1 MAGNFTGIMMD
12 GPTIEGVWQNPK
24 TGDFFTVRDS
34 YMEDDD
40 FIIIATDGR
49 RFNYKM
55 LNDYSQT
62 NQKIEELKHSRD
74 MIRRKREQDEDN
86 EVLKLIGSDEEDILT
101 KPLKRNTQ
109 PTTQTPS
116 GGVEMDDEINSLM
129 GNYADPGKRPAGVRM
144 PIDALDYDRSVAY
157 KQPALKDADIIGR
170 ALKRVKA
177 PEIKLD
183 LIFEKYPEK
192 QLDMLVNLMGCE
204 YEDIANWMY
213 EEYFSMDLKSII
225 IDKIK
230 EMLEGDKPEES
241 VVINEW
247 KAPFPSKI
255 QTQET
260 INIDANP
267 EENIVERVFVPEENI
282 DKEKSVVKK
291 PTTKKKPIKRN
302 NF

>member
-116 GGVEMDDEINSLM
+116 GDVEMDDEINSLM
-129 GNYADPGKRPAGVRM
+129 GNYANPGKRPAGVRM
-144 PIDALDYDRSVAY
+144 PIDAPDYDRSVAY

-225 IDKIK
+225 IGKIK

-291 PTTKKKPIKRN
+291 PTTKKKN
-302 NF
+302 NKKK

>member
-12 GPTIEGVWQNPK
+12 GPTIEGVWQNSK

-55 LNDYSQT
+55 LSDYSQT

-129 GNYADPGKRPAGVRM
+129 GNYANPGKRPAGVRM
-144 PIDALDYDRSVAY
+144 PIDAPDYDRSVAY

-230 EMLEGDKPEES
+230 EMLEGDHPEES

-291 PTTKKKPIKRN
+291 PTTKKKTNKKK
-302 NF
+302 

>member
-116 GGVEMDDEINSLM
+116 GDVEMDDEINSLM
-129 GNYADPGKRPAGVRM
+129 GNYANPGKRPAGVRM
-144 PIDALDYDRSVAY
+144 PIDAPDYDRSVAY

-230 EMLEGDKPEES
+230 EMLEGDHPEES

-291 PTTKKKPIKRN
+291 PTTKKKTNKKK
-302 NF
+302 

>member
-12 GPTIEGVWQNPK
+12 GPTIEGVWQNSK

-129 GNYADPGKRPAGVRM
+129 GNYANSVKRPAGVRM
-144 PIDALDYDRSVAY
+144 PIDAPDYDRSVAY

-230 EMLEGDKPEES
+230 EMLEGDHPEES

-291 PTTKKKPIKRN
+291 PTTKKKTNKKK
-302 NF
+302 

>member
-129 GNYADPGKRPAGVRM
+129 GNYANPGKRPAGVRM
-144 PIDALDYDRSVAY
+144 PIDAPDYDRSVVY

-291 PTTKKKPIKRN
+291 PTTKKKTNKKK
-302 NF
+302 

>member
-129 GNYADPGKRPAGVRM
+129 GNYANSVKRPAGVRM
-144 PIDALDYDRSVAY
+144 PIDAPDYDRSVAY

-291 PTTKKKPIKRN
+291 PTTKKKTNKKK
-302 NF
+302 

>member
-74 MIRRKREQDEDN
+74 MMRRKREQDEDN
-86 EVLKLIGSDEEDILT
+86 EVLKLIGTDEEDILT

-116 GGVEMDDEINSLM
+116 EDAEMDDEINSLM
-129 GNYADPGKRPAGVRM
+129 GNYANPVRRPAIARA
-144 PIDALDYDRSVAY
+144 PIDTPVYDRSVAY

-247 KAPFPSKI
+247 NAPFPSRI

-282 DKEKSVVKK
+282 DKGKSVVKK
-291 PTTKKKPIKRN
+291 PTTKKKTNKKK
-302 NF
+302 

>member
-12 GPTIEGVWQNPK
+12 GPSIEGVWQNPK

-86 EVLKLIGSDEEDILT
+86 EVLKLVGSDEEDILT

-129 GNYADPGKRPAGVRM
+129 GNYANPVKRPAGVRM
-144 PIDALDYDRSVAY
+144 SIDAPDYDRSMAY

-291 PTTKKKPIKRN
+291 PTTKKKTNKKK
-302 NF
+302 

>member
-12 GPTIEGVWQNPK
+12 GPTIEGVWQNSK

-116 GGVEMDDEINSLM
+116 GDVEMDDEINSLM
-129 GNYADPGKRPAGVRM
+129 GNYANPGKRPAGVRM
-144 PIDALDYDRSVAY
+144 PIDAPDYDRSVAY

-291 PTTKKKPIKRN
+291 PTTKKKTNKKK
-302 NF
+302 

>member
-74 MIRRKREQDEDN
+74 MRRRKREQDEDN
-86 EVLKLIGSDEEDILT
+86 EVLKLIGTDEEDILT

-116 GGVEMDDEINSLM
+116 GDVEMDDEINSLM
-129 GNYADPGKRPAGVRM
+129 GNYANPVEKPAGVMM
-144 PIDALDYDRSVAY
+144 PIDAPGYDRSVAY

-177 PEIKLD
+177 PEIELD

-230 EMLEGDKPEES
+230 EMLEEDKPKES

-291 PTTKKKPIKRN
+291 PTTKKKTNKKK
-302 NF
+302 

>member
-74 MIRRKREQDEDN
+74 MIRRKREHDEDN
-86 EVLKLIGSDEEDILT
+86 EVLKLIGTDEEDILT

-129 GNYADPGKRPAGVRM
+129 GN
-144 PIDALDYDRSVAY
+144 
-157 KQPALKDADIIGR
+157 
-170 ALKRVKA
+170 
-177 PEIKLD
+177 
-183 LIFEKYPEK
+183 
-192 QLDMLVNLMGCE
+192 
-204 YEDIANWMY
+204 
-213 EEYFSMDLKSII
+213 
-225 IDKIK
+225 
-230 EMLEGDKPEES
+230 
-241 VVINEW
+241 
-247 KAPFPSKI
+247 
-255 QTQET
+255 
-260 INIDANP
+260 
-267 EENIVERVFVPEENI
+267 
-282 DKEKSVVKK
+282 
-291 PTTKKKPIKRN
+291 
-302 NF
+302 

>member
-1 MAGNFTGIMMD
+1 MAGDFAGIMMD

-55 LNDYSQT
+55 LSDYSQT

-74 MIRRKREQDEDN
+74 MIRRKMEQDEDN
-86 EVLKLIGSDEEDILT
+86 EVLKLIGTDEEDILT

-116 GGVEMDDEINSLM
+116 GDVEMDDEINSLM
-129 GNYADPGKRPAGVRM
+129 GNYANPVKRPAGERM
-144 PIDALDYDRSVAY
+144 PIDAPDYDRSVAY

-192 QLDMLVNLMGCE
+192 QLDMLVNLMGWE

-225 IDKIK
+225 IGKIK
-230 EMLEGDKPEES
+230 ELLEEDKPEEP

-247 KAPFPSKI
+247 KAPFPSKM
-255 QTQET
+255 QAQEPMT
-260 INIDANP
+260 IESNP
-267 EENIVERVFVPEENI
+267 EENIACGVFVPEENI

-291 PTTKKKPIKRN
+291 PITKKKTNKKK
-302 NF
+302 

>member
-129 GNYADPGKRPAGVRM
+129 GNYANPGKRPAGVRM
-144 PIDALDYDRSVAY
+144 PIDAPDYDRSVAY

-230 EMLEGDKPEES
+230 EMLEEDKPKES

-267 EENIVERVFVPEENI
+267 EENI

-291 PTTKKKPIKRN
+291 PTTKKKTNKKK
-302 NF
+302 

>member
-74 MIRRKREQDEDN
+74 MMRRKREQDEDN
-86 EVLKLIGSDEEDILT
+86 EVLKLIGTDEEDILT

-116 GGVEMDDEINSLM
+116 EDVEMDDEINSLM
-129 GNYADPGKRPAGVRM
+129 GNYANPVKRPAGVM
-144 PIDALDYDRSVAY
+144 MAIDYDRSVAY

-260 INIDANP
+260 INIEPNP

-291 PTTKKKPIKRN
+291 PTTKKKTNKKK
-302 NF
+302 

>member
-116 GGVEMDDEINSLM
+116 GDVEMDDEINSLM
-129 GNYADPGKRPAGVRM
+129 GNYANPGKRPAGVRM
-144 PIDALDYDRSVAY
+144 PIDAPDYDRSVAY

-230 EMLEGDKPEES
+230 EMLEEDKPKES

-291 PTTKKKPIKRN
+291 PTTKKKTNKKK
-302 NF
+302 

>member
-129 GNYADPGKRPAGVRM
+129 GNYAYPVKRPAGVMM
-144 PIDALDYDRSVAY
+144 PIDAPDYDRSVAY

-291 PTTKKKPIKRN
+291 PTTKKKTNKKK
-302 NF
+302 

>member
-12 GPTIEGVWQNPK
+12 GPTIEGVWQNSK

-129 GNYADPGKRPAGVRM
+129 GNYANPGKRPAGVRM
-144 PIDALDYDRSVAY
+144 PIDAPDYDRSVAY

-230 EMLEGDKPEES
+230 EMLEGDHPEES

-291 PTTKKKPIKRN
+291 PTTKKKTNKKK
-302 NF
+302 

>member
-12 GPTIEGVWQNPK
+12 GPTIEGVWQNSK

-116 GGVEMDDEINSLM
+116 GDVEMDDEINSLM
-129 GNYADPGKRPAGVRM
+129 GNYANPGKRPAGVRM
-144 PIDALDYDRSVAY
+144 PIDEPDYDRSVAY

-291 PTTKKKPIKRN
+291 PTTKKKTNKKK
-302 NF
+302 

>member
-291 PTTKKKPIKRN
+291 PTTKKKTNKKK
-302 NF
+302 

>member
-116 GGVEMDDEINSLM
+116 GDVEMDDEINSLM
-129 GNYADPGKRPAGVRM
+129 GNYANPGKRPAGVRM
-144 PIDALDYDRSVAY
+144 PIDAPDYDRSVAY

-267 EENIVERVFVPEENI
+267 EENI

-291 PTTKKKPIKRN
+291 PTTKKKTNKKK
-302 NF
+302 

>member
-116 GGVEMDDEINSLM
+116 GDVEMDDEINSLM
-129 GNYADPGKRPAGVRM
+129 GNYANSVKRPAGVRM
-144 PIDALDYDRSVAY
+144 PIDAPDYDRSVAY

-291 PTTKKKPIKRN
+291 PTTKKKN
-302 NF
+302 NKKK

>member
-12 GPTIEGVWQNPK
+12 GPTIEGVWQNSK

-116 GGVEMDDEINSLM
+116 GDVEMDDEINSLM
-129 GNYADPGKRPAGVRM
+129 GNYANPGKRPAGVRM
-144 PIDALDYDRSVAY
+144 PIDAPDYDRSVAY

-230 EMLEGDKPEES
+230 EMLEGDHPEES

-291 PTTKKKPIKRN
+291 PTTKKKTNKKK
-302 NF
+302 

>member
-116 GGVEMDDEINSLM
+116 GDVEMDDEINSLM
-129 GNYADPGKRPAGVRM
+129 GNYANSVKRPAGVRM
-144 PIDALDYDRSVAY
+144 PIDAPDYDRSVAY

-230 EMLEGDKPEES
+230 EMLEEDKPKES

-291 PTTKKKPIKRN
+291 PTTKKKTNKKK
-302 NF
+302 

>member
-74 MIRRKREQDEDN
+74 MIRRKMEQDEDN

-129 GNYADPGKRPAGVRM
+129 GNYANPVKRPAGVRM
-144 PIDALDYDRSVAY
+144 PIDAPDYDRSVAY

-230 EMLEGDKPEES
+230 EMLEGDKPGES

-260 INIDANP
+260 INIDSNP

-291 PTTKKKPIKRN
+291 PTTKKKTNKKK
-302 NF
+302 

>member
-74 MIRRKREQDEDN
+74 MIRRKMEQDEDN
-86 EVLKLIGSDEEDILT
+86 EVLKLIGTDEEDILT

-129 GNYADPGKRPAGVRM
+129 GNYANPVKRPAGVRM
-144 PIDALDYDRSVAY
+144 PIDAPDYDRSVAY
-157 KQPALKDADIIGR
+157 KQPELKDADIIGR
-170 ALKRVKA
+170 ALTRVKA

-230 EMLEGDKPEES
+230 EMLEGDKPGES

-291 PTTKKKPIKRN
+291 PTTKKKTNKKK
-302 NF
+302 

>member
-12 GPTIEGVWQNPK
+12 GPTIEGVWQNSK

-116 GGVEMDDEINSLM
+116 GDVEMDDEINSLM
-129 GNYADPGKRPAGVRM
+129 GNYANPGKRPAGVRM
-144 PIDALDYDRSVAY
+144 PIDAPDYDRSVAY
-157 KQPALKDADIIGR
+157 KQPTLKDADIIGR

-230 EMLEGDKPEES
+230 EMLEGDHPEES

-291 PTTKKKPIKRN
+291 PTTKKKTNKKK
-302 NF
+302 

>member
-74 MIRRKREQDEDN
+74 MIRRKMEQDEDN
-86 EVLKLIGSDEEDILT
+86 EVLKLIGTDEEDILT

-291 PTTKKKPIKRN
+291 PTTKKKTNKKK
-302 NF
+302 

>member
-86 EVLKLIGSDEEDILT
+86 EVLKLVGSDEEDILT

-129 GNYADPGKRPAGVRM
+129 GNYANPVKRPAGVRM
-144 PIDALDYDRSVAY
+144 PIDVPDYDRSVAY
-157 KQPALKDADIIGR
+157 KQPTLKDADIIGR

-291 PTTKKKPIKRN
+291 PTTKKKTNKKK
-302 NF
+302 

>member
-74 MIRRKREQDEDN
+74 MMRRKREHDEDN

-129 GNYADPGKRPAGVRM
+129 GNYANPVKRPAGVRM
-144 PIDALDYDRSVAY
+144 PIDAPDYDRSVAY

-291 PTTKKKPIKRN
+291 PTTKKKTNKKK
-302 NF
+302 

>member
-1 MAGNFTGIMMD
+1 MAGNFAGIMMD

-62 NQKIEELKHSRD
+62 NQKIEELKYSRD
-74 MIRRKREQDEDN
+74 MMRRKREQDEDN
-86 EVLKLIGSDEEDILT
+86 EVLKLIGTDEEDILT

-116 GGVEMDDEINSLM
+116 EDVEMDEEINSLM
-129 GNYADPGKRPAGVRM
+129 GNYANPVRM
-144 PIDALDYDRSVAY
+144 PAAVRAPIDVPGYDHPVTY

-225 IDKIK
+225 IGKIK
-230 EMLEGDKPEES
+230 DLLEDVKLKEP

-247 KAPFPSKI
+247 KAPFPSKM
-255 QTQET
+255 QVQEPMT
-260 INIDANP
+260 IEPSP
-267 EENIVERVFVPEENI
+267 EEDIVGEIFVPEENI

-291 PTTKKKPIKRN
+291 PTTKKKTNKKK
-302 NF
+302 

>member
-74 MIRRKREQDEDN
+74 MIRRKMEQDEDN
-86 EVLKLIGSDEEDILT
+86 EVLKLIGTDEEDILT

-116 GGVEMDDEINSLM
+116 EDVEMDDEINSLM
-129 GNYADPGKRPAGVRM
+129 GNYAYPVRKSEVART
-144 PIDALDYDRSVAY
+144 PIDAPDYDRSVAY

-170 ALKRVKA
+170 ALKRVKV
-177 PEIKLD
+177 PEIELD

-225 IDKIK
+225 IGKIK
-230 EMLEGDKPEES
+230 ELLEDDKPEES

-255 QTQET
+255 QAQEPMSLES
-260 INIDANP
+260 NQ
-267 EENIVERVFVPEENI
+267 EENIVGGFFAPEENI

-291 PTTKKKPIKRN
+291 PTAKKKTNKKK
-302 NF
+302 

>member
-74 MIRRKREQDEDN
+74 MMRRKREQDEDN
-86 EVLKLIGSDEEDILT
+86 EVLKLIGTDEEDILT

-116 GGVEMDDEINSLM
+116 EDAEMDDEINSLM
-129 GNYADPGKRPAGVRM
+129 GNYANPVRRPAIARA
-144 PIDALDYDRSVAY
+144 PIDTPVYDRSVAY

-247 KAPFPSKI
+247 NAPFPSRI

-282 DKEKSVVKK
+282 DKEKSVVEK
-291 PTTKKKPIKRN
+291 PTTKKKTNKKK
-302 NF
+302 

>member
-74 MIRRKREQDEDN
+74 MIRRKMEQEEDN
-86 EVLKLIGSDEEDILT
+86 EVLKLIGTDEEDILT

-116 GGVEMDDEINSLM
+116 GDVEMDDEINSLM
-129 GNYADPGKRPAGVRM
+129 GNYANPVKRPAGVM
-144 PIDALDYDRSVAY
+144 MSSDYDRSVAY

-255 QTQET
+255 RTQET

-291 PTTKKKPIKRN
+291 PTTKKKTNKKK
-302 NF
+302 

>member
-12 GPTIEGVWQNPK
+12 GPTIEGVWQNSK

-129 GNYADPGKRPAGVRM
+129 GNYANPGKRPAGVRM
-144 PIDALDYDRSVAY
+144 PIDAPDYDRSVAY

-230 EMLEGDKPEES
+230 EMLEEDKPKES

-291 PTTKKKPIKRN
+291 PTTKKKTNKKK
-302 NF
+302 

>member
-12 GPTIEGVWQNPK
+12 GPTIEGVWQNSK

-116 GGVEMDDEINSLM
+116 GDVEMDDEINSLM
-129 GNYADPGKRPAGVRM
+129 GNYANPGKRPAGVRM
-144 PIDALDYDRSVAY
+144 PIDEPDYDRSVAY

-230 EMLEGDKPEES
+230 EMLEEDKPKES

-291 PTTKKKPIKRN
+291 PTTKKKTNKKK
-302 NF
+302 

>member
-1 MAGNFTGIMMD
+1 
-12 GPTIEGVWQNPK
+12 
-24 TGDFFTVRDS
+24 
-34 YMEDDD
+34 
-40 FIIIATDGR
+40 
-49 RFNYKM
+49 
-55 LNDYSQT
+55 
-62 NQKIEELKHSRD
+62 
-74 MIRRKREQDEDN
+74 
-86 EVLKLIGSDEEDILT
+86 
-101 KPLKRNTQ
+101 
-109 PTTQTPS
+109 
-116 GGVEMDDEINSLM
+116 M

>member
-1 MAGNFTGIMMD
+1 MTGNFTGIMMD

-86 EVLKLIGSDEEDILT
+86 EVLKLIGTDEEDILT

-116 GGVEMDDEINSLM
+116 GGMEMDDEINSLM
-129 GNYADPGKRPAGVRM
+129 GNYANPVKRPAGVRM
-144 PIDALDYDRSVAY
+144 PIGAPDYDRSVAY
-157 KQPALKDADIIGR
+157 KQPVLKDADIIGR

-291 PTTKKKPIKRN
+291 PTTKKKTNKKK
-302 NF
+302 

>member
-74 MIRRKREQDEDN
+74 MMRRKREQDEDN
-86 EVLKLIGSDEEDILT
+86 EVLKLIGTDEEDILT

-116 GGVEMDDEINSLM
+116 EDAEMDDEINSLM
-129 GNYADPGKRPAGVRM
+129 GNYANPVRRPAGVRM
-144 PIDALDYDRSVAY
+144 PIDAPVYDRSVAY
-157 KQPALKDADIIGR
+157 KQPGLKDADIIGR

-192 QLDMLVNLMGCE
+192 QLDMLVDLMGCE

-247 KAPFPSKI
+247 NAPFPSRI

-282 DKEKSVVKK
+282 DKEKSVVEK
-291 PTTKKKPIKRN
+291 PTTKKKTNKKK
-302 NF
+302 

>member
-1 MAGNFTGIMMD
+1 
-12 GPTIEGVWQNPK
+12 
-24 TGDFFTVRDS
+24 
-34 YMEDDD
+34 
-40 FIIIATDGR
+40 
-49 RFNYKM
+49 M
-55 LNDYSQT
+55 LNQKLHLELRHKHFLHFFYSQT

-116 GGVEMDDEINSLM
+116 GDVEMDDEINSLM
-129 GNYADPGKRPAGVRM
+129 GNYANPVKRPAGVRM
-144 PIDALDYDRSVAY
+144 PIDAPDYDRSVAY

-267 EENIVERVFVPEENI
+267 EENNACGVFVPVENI

-291 PTTKKKPIKRN
+291 PTTKKKTNKKK
-302 NF
+302 

>member
-74 MIRRKREQDEDN
+74 MIRRKMEQDEDN

-129 GNYADPGKRPAGVRM
+129 GNYANPVKRPAGVRM
-144 PIDALDYDRSVAY
+144 PIDAPDYDRSVAY

-260 INIDANP
+260 INIDSNP

-291 PTTKKKPIKRN
+291 PTTKKKTNKKK
-302 NF
+302 